1 MYKSILIPTDGSD
14 ASNVALQHGLELA
27 KELGASVTLLFAV
40 ENPFTSTWGG
50 FAPSDAGTVGGIMDD
65 LRGLGQRTLDAALE
79 TAKNAGVNATPL
91 VVTDARVG
99 DAILEAAKT
108 HDLIVM
114 GTHGRGGLERVL
126 LGSTT
131 EFVVRNAKKP
141 TLVIHPTQA
150 SA

>member
-1 MYKSILIPTDGSD
+1 MYKNILIPTDGSEI
-14 ASNVALQHGLELA
+14 SNVALRHGLELA
-27 KELGASVTLLFAV
+27 KGLGASVTILFAV

-50 FAPSDAGTVGGIMDD
+50 FAPTDAGTVGGIMDD
-65 LRGLGQRTLDAALE
+65 LRGLGQRTLDASLE

-91 VVTDARVG
+91 LVTDLRVG
-99 DAILEAAKT
+99 DAILEAAKS

-131 EFVVRNAKKP
+131 EFVVRHAKKP
-141 TLVIHPTQA
+141 TLVVHPGQA
-150 SA
+150 T